1 MGINS
6 EKKYAKVTMK
16 FLSVWWCLCGFIPY
30 WFCFLPKFSL
40 ISTCYAYNQKCGGSL
55 RKQLILFPFAN
66 LCECQTKWKMG
77 ELPTWDEPAQI
88 WMKQPFAGS
97 WRRKT
102 PILPLKK
109 KKSFLYDIIAKTHKN
124 CKISTKNIY
133 IHVPSWPIANIL
145 PFCIIICSFS
155 IKIYMVYVIK
165 CAR

>member
-109 KKSFLYDIIAKTHKN
+109 KKIIFIWYN
-124 CKISTKNIY
+124 CKNTQELQNQYKEYLYSCPQLTY
-133 IHVPSWPIANIL
+133 
-145 PFCIIICSFS
+145 C
-155 IKIYMVYVIK
+155 
-165 CAR
+165 